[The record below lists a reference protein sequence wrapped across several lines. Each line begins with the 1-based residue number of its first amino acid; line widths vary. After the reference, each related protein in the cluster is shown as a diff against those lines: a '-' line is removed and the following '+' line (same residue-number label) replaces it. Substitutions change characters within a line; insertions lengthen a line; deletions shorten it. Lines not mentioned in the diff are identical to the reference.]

1 MTKSLYFIY
10 FLVLI
15 VFFIIIKSFLIKK
28 ELFQLYRRCM
38 LDGDSTSRNTPN
50 RMLRRD
56 VIARQDEA
64 SEGTSNEEGAA
75 YASENSQL
83 LTLPVRSLTRRTV
96 SADANSE
103 CCGVTIYE
111 NSLNN
116 INKCID
122 QHISPGD
129 NQVESAFQDWKE
141 IDDTNTCRSPHNV
154 LVRTSNCTNLV
165 ADLSK
170 NIENLLQISQRIE
183 NSDSSNCNYNY
194 LLNQQKRGDG
204 LTDHERVLLWQKNIP
219 CEFRPD
225 GGTAQDPQ
233 IFNFGNNDNVEYTYF
248 NCE

>member
-15 VFFIIIKSFLIKK
+15 VFFIIINSFLIKK

-38 LDGDSTSRNTPN
+38 LDDGSTNENTPN
-50 RMLRRD
+50 IIRRRD
-56 VIARQDEA
+56 VIFQQEDAN
-64 SEGTSNEEGAA
+64 EGSSNEGVSSG
-75 YASENSQL
+75 SENSL
-83 LTLPVRSLTRRTV
+83 LATLPVTSLTRQTV
-96 SADANSE
+96 SSDDNSE

-129 NQVESAFQDWKE
+129 NQVEPAFQDWNE
-141 IDDTNTCRSPHNV
+141 INDTNTCRSPHNV
-154 LVRTSNCTNLV
+154 LARTSNCSNLV
-165 ADLSK
+165 SDLSN
-170 NIENLLQISQRIE
+170 NIDNLLQISQRIE

-194 LLNQQKRGDG
+194 LLNQQKRGDS
-204 LTDHERVLLWQKNIP
+204 LTDHERFLLWQKNIP

-225 GGTAQDPQ
+225 GGTAQDAQ
-233 IFNFGNNDNVEYTYF
+233 IFEFGNNDNVEYTYF

>member
-10 FLVLI
+10 FLILI

-28 ELFQLYRRCM
+28 EPFQLYRQCM
-38 LDGDSTSRNTPN
+38 LDDDSTNGNTPN
-50 RMLRRD
+50 IMRRRD
-56 VIARQDEA
+56 VIAPQDEGTA
-64 SEGTSNEEGAA
+64 SEDGAA
-75 YASENSQL
+75 SGSENSQL
-83 LTLPVRSLTRRTV
+83 PTLPVRSLTRQTV

-129 NQVESAFQDWKE
+129 NQVEPAFQDWKE

-154 LVRTSNCTNLV
+154 LARTSNCTNLV
-165 ADLSK
+165 SDLSK
-170 NIENLLQISQRIE
+170 NIDNLLQISQRIE

-204 LTDHERVLLWQKNIP
+204 LTDHERFLLWQKNIP

-225 GGTAQDPQ
+225 GGTAQDTQ
-233 IFNFGNNDNVEYTYF
+233 IFDFGNNDNVEYTYF